1 MSREKYETEKT
12 ESALRREAIGTAI
25 MPREIAE
32 KTFSRYIFLD
42 ENHSDYFSYI
52 VINGPLAQLV
62 EQLTL
67 GKGASRSNA

>member
-1 MSREKYETEKT
+1 MSREKYETDET
-12 ESALRREAIGTAI
+12 ESAVMQEAIGKAI
-25 MPREIAE
+25 MQCKIAE
-32 KTFSRYIFLD
+32 KMFSRYIFLD